1 MNDQIRQPRIVPV
14 AIIDDAAH
22 AVPLAKALSA
32 GGLPIIEVTLRT
44 PAALEA
50 IRAIRAECPEMLVGA
65 GTVLTPQQVHESVA
79 AGAMFGVSPGLNA
92 DVVRAARDAGLFFMP
107 GVMTPSDVEAA
118 LALDCR
124 LLKFFPAVPAGGLA
138 MLQSL
143 AGPYAHTGVQ
153 FVPLGGVNANNMSDY
168 LALPSVA
175 AIGGSWI
182 CDRALVREQRWSEI
196 TALCHAAAQSISLNA

>member
-1 MNDQIRQPRIVPV
+1 MTDPIHPHRIVPV
-14 AIIDDAAH
+14 AIIDDTTD

-44 PAALEA
+44 PVSLAA
-50 IRAIRAECPEMLVGA
+50 IRAIRAECPDVLVGA
-65 GTVLTPQQVHESVA
+65 GTVLTAQQAREA
-79 AGAMFGVSPGLNA
+79 LGAGAMFGVSPGLNA

-138 MLQSL
+138 MLHAL

-153 FVPLGGVNANNMSDY
+153 FVPLGGVNAENMGDY

-182 CDRALVREQRWSEI
+182 CDRRLVREHRWSEI
-196 TALCHAAAQSISLNA
+196 TALCQAATQSITTIS

>member
-1 MNDQIRQPRIVPV
+1 MNDQIQQHRIVPV
-14 AIIDDAAH
+14 AIIDDATH
-22 AVPLAKALSA
+22 AVPLARALRA

-92 DVVRAARDAGLFFMP
+92 DVVRTARDAGLFFMP

-168 LALPSVA
+168 IALPSVA

-196 TALCHAAAQSISLNA
+196 TQLSLEAAERIPSIS

>member
-1 MNDQIRQPRIVPV
+1 
-14 AIIDDAAH
+14 
-22 AVPLAKALSA
+22 
-32 GGLPIIEVTLRT
+32 
-44 PAALEA
+44 
-50 IRAIRAECPEMLVGA
+50 
-65 GTVLTPQQVHESVA
+65 
-79 AGAMFGVSPGLNA
+79 
-92 DVVRAARDAGLFFMP
+92 
-107 GVMTPSDVEAA
+107 
-118 LALDCR
+118 
-124 LLKFFPAVPAGGLA
+124 

-196 TALCHAAAQSISLNA
+196 TQLSLEAAERIPSIS

>member
-1 MNDQIRQPRIVPV
+1 
-14 AIIDDAAH
+14 
-22 AVPLAKALSA
+22 
-32 GGLPIIEVTLRT
+32 
-44 PAALEA
+44 
-50 IRAIRAECPEMLVGA
+50 
-65 GTVLTPQQVHESVA
+65 
-79 AGAMFGVSPGLNA
+79 MFGVSPGLNA

-107 GVMTPSDVEAA
+107 GLMTPTDVEAA

-153 FVPLGGVNANNMSDY
+153 FVPLGGVNANNMGDY
-168 LALPSVA
+168 LALASVA

-182 CDRALVREQRWSEI
+182 CDRSLVRDQRWSEI
-196 TALCHAAAQSISLNA
+196 TALCHAAAQRLSLNA

>member
-1 MNDQIRQPRIVPV
+1 MNDQIRHHCIVPV

-92 DVVRAARDAGLFFMP
+92 DVVRTARDAGLFFMP

-196 TALCHAAAQSISLNA
+196 TALCHAAAQNISLNE

>member
-1 MNDQIRQPRIVPV
+1 MNDQIRQHRIVPV

-92 DVVRAARDAGLFFMP
+92 DVVRTARDAGLFFMP

-168 LALPSVA
+168 LPLPSVA

>member
-1 MNDQIRQPRIVPV
+1 MIQPIHPHRIVPV

-92 DVVRAARDAGLFFMP
+92 DVVRTARDAGLFFMP

-196 TALCHAAAQSISLNA
+196 TQLSLEAAERIPSIS